1 MLIFIYGS
9 QDKRLENVIT
19 TFISDPEAKM
29 LSESL
34 SGSASNMSPILDSA
48 PDPPLWDRRI
58 GTDISWVLLVLLS
71 GQYER
76 EKLLNLMAHSQ
87 LWGRGDPDT
96 SFATLKS
103 VYLNPKYRYASD
115 TSRNSL
121 QSCLV
126 FHSIFDI
133 FLSIVFI
140 HPSILFYH
148 ICLKQYE
155 PRILLY
161 ANQLKNGI

>member
-9 QDKRLENVIT
+9 QDKRSENVIIT
-19 TFISDPEAKM
+19 VISDPEAKM
-29 LSESL
+29 LSKSL
-34 SGSASNMSPILDSA
+34 KGSASNMSPILDSA
-48 PDPPLWDRRI
+48 PDPLLWDRRI

-71 GQYER
+71 GQYQTEN
-76 EKLLNLMAHSQ
+76 LLNLMGHSQ
-87 LWGRGDPDT
+87 LWGRGDPDS

-103 VYLNPKYRYASD
+103 LYLIPKYRQTSD
-115 TSRNSL
+115 TSRNSP

-140 HPSILFYH
+140 HPIILFYH
-148 ICLKQYE
+148 I
-155 PRILLY
+155 
-161 ANQLKNGI
+161 